1 MRTLLRSVFLL
12 LLPLIASAQVANPG
26 PGIPLEV
33 AEARAAR
40 IANLRYHLRLA
51 VPPDASSPLSGTNR
65 ISFDLST
72 ASDPLVVDFATSRNH
87 VRSVAVNGKDS
98 PFTWV
103 NGHIVIPPQSLVAGS
118 NVVEIV
124 FVAGDASL
132 NRNPD
137 FLYALFVPAR
147 AHLAL
152 PVFDQPDLKARWT
165 LALLHPPQWTAVSN
179 GAGRRSEVTIT
190 QQANA
195 GTLQMALS
203 EFAETEP
210 LSTYLFSFVVGDF
223 KVEEAQRN
231 GRTMRMFH
239 RETDAKKVARNR
251 EAVFDLH
258 ATAIE
263 YMERYSGIPYAFGKF
278 DFVLIPAFQFG
289 GMEHAGKILYN
300 ASGMLLEE
308 SATQNQYLGRAST
321 IAHETAHMWFG
332 DLVTMRWFNDVW
344 MKEVFANFMAAKIVN
359 PSFPEVNHELRFLLS
374 HYPAAYE
381 VDRTLGANA
390 IRQHLANLNEAGSL
404 YGAIIYQKAPVVM
417 RHLEAMMGEEGFR
430 DGLREYLK
438 TYAMRNATWS
448 DLITILDKRTPTD
461 LAEWSRVW
469 VEEPGRPA
477 IQTLLDVKDGRIA
490 QLAFEHRAE
499 HPSLQSAPAKWPQQL
514 RVTLGYDSSVL
525 VVPVDI
531 SGGHNVA
538 AKAAGLAA
546 PLFVLPNG
554 AGWGYG
560 GFLLDRRSLEYLT
573 SHVHE
578 ISDSLTRG
586 AAWVALWDALLNHQV
601 TPDAFTNLAM
611 QALPRESDEQLTNR
625 VLGYLTTTWW
635 RFLPA
640 AERQKR
646 IVPLEM
652 MLREGLARAKTP
664 SQKASWFGALREV
677 FATTETTAW
686 MRRVWEQKEPIE
698 GLPLAEPDY
707 TSLAL
712 ELAVREVEG
721 WKEILSTQLTRIQ
734 NPDRKGRFQFVMPAL
749 SADVKERDRWFRSL
763 ADVSNRRREPWV
775 LEGLGYLHHPL
786 RARASSKYIQPSLE
800 LLRDI
805 QKTGDIFFPTRWMNT
820 TLSGHTSPEVATT
833 VRSFLKQLPADYPP
847 RLRNTILVAA
857 DELFRIGAGKAGEA
871 GPQSPTGPTTPTS
884 PTSPISLRVA
894 RLIDGRGGVAAN
906 QMVTIRG
913 SKIER
918 VGPATGTPTYDL
930 GNLTLL
936 PGFIDTHV
944 HIGWHF
950 GPDGRYVAGKEPAD
964 VAALYG
970 AENAYVTLLA
980 GFTTVQSVGS
990 PSDKP
995 LRDAIARGVIPGP
1008 RILTSLSAI
1017 TNAKLTPDQIREE
1030 VRRRKADG
1038 ADLVKI
1044 FASASIRDGGTPTLS
1059 QEQLDAACG
1068 EATAQG
1074 LRSMVH
1080 AHSPESMMRA
1090 ARAGCTVVEHGAL
1103 ATPEAFK
1110 LLSERGVW
1118 FDPNIGVV
1126 TQNYL
1131 ENKQKFLGIGNY
1143 TEEGFAAME
1152 KALGLKTA
1160 MFGAALKA
1168 PGLKMVMGTDAVAGA
1183 HGRNVNEVL
1192 ERIKEGQAAMEAIV
1206 DMTSAAAESMALQQL
1221 IGAIAAGLEADLVAV
1236 DGDPIKDPAALT
1248 RVRFVMKGGKIYRR

>member
-1 MRTLLRSVFLL
+1 MYHLVRVAVVLLFSGIV
-12 LLPLIASAQVANPG
+12 SAQVATPG
-26 PGIPLEV
+26 PGIPLDL

-40 IANLRYHLRLA
+40 LSNVRYSLRLT
-51 VPPDASSPLSGTNR
+51 VPPEVSAPLSGTTR
-65 ISFDLST
+65 ISFDLAT
-72 ASDPLVVDFATSRNH
+72 ASDPLVVDFATSRDH
-87 VRSVAVNGKDS
+87 VRSVAVNGSDS
-98 PFTWV
+98 PFTWT
-103 NGHIVIPPQSLVAGS
+103 NGHIVIPAPSLIAGP
-118 NVVEIV
+118 NVIEIV

-190 QQANA
+190 QPGGN
-195 GTLQMALS
+195 GGSLRMALS

-223 KVEEAQRN
+223 KIEEAQRN
-231 GRTMRMFH
+231 GRTLRMFH

-251 EAVFDLH
+251 EAIFDLH
-258 ATAIE
+258 ATALE
-263 YMERYSGIPYAFGKF
+263 YMERYTGIPYSFGKF

-308 SATQNQYLGRAST
+308 SATQNQYLGRASV

-374 HYPAAYE
+374 HYPAAYD

-390 IRQHLANLNEAGSL
+390 IRQHLANLNEAGGL

-417 RHLEAMMGEEGFR
+417 RHLEAMMGEEVFR

-438 TYAMRNATWS
+438 VYAMGNATWS

-477 IQTLLDVKDGRIA
+477 IQTLLDVKDGRIS

-499 HPSLQSAPAKWPQQL
+499 HPSLQSAPARWPQQL
-514 RVTLGYDSSVL
+514 RVTLGYPDSVL
-525 VVPVDI
+525 MVPVDI
-531 SGGHNVA
+531 TGVHNVA

-560 GFLLDRRSLEYLT
+560 AFALDRRSLDYLT

-578 ISDSLTRG
+578 IHDPLTRG
-586 AAWVALWDALLNHQV
+586 AAWVALWDAFLNHQIA
-601 TPDAFTNLAM
+601 PDAFTGLAM
-611 QALPRESDEQLTNR
+611 MALPGESDEQLTNR
-625 VLGYLTTTWW
+625 VLGYLTGAWW

-646 IVPLEM
+646 IAALET
-652 MLREGLARAKTP
+652 MLRAGLTRAKTA
-664 SQKASWFGALREV
+664 SQKASWFGALRDV
-677 FATTETTAW
+677 FGTADTTAW
-686 MRRVWEQKEPIE
+686 MRRVWEQKESIE

-712 ELAVREVEG
+712 ELAVREVDG
-721 WKEILSTQLTRIQ
+721 WKDILTTQLTRIE

-749 SADVKERDRWFRSL
+749 SADVNERDRWFRSL
-763 ADVSNRRREPWV
+763 ADVANRRREPWV

-800 LLRDI
+800 LLREI

-820 TLSGHTSPEVATT
+820 TLAGHSSPEVATT

-857 DELFRIGAGKAGEA
+857 DELFRVGAGGTSA
-871 GPQSPTGPTTPTS
+871 QSPTSPTS
-884 PTSPISLRVA
+884 PTSPITLRVA
-894 RLIDGRGGVAAN
+894 RVIDGRGGVASN
-906 QMVTIRG
+906 QTITIRG

-964 VAALYG
+964 EAALYG
-970 AENAYVTLLA
+970 AENAYVTLMA
-980 GFTTVQSVGS
+980 GFTTVQSVGAV
-990 PSDKP
+990 SDKP
-995 LRDAIARGVIPGP
+995 LRDAIARGIIPGP
-1008 RILTSLSAI
+1008 RLLTSLSSI
-1017 TNAKLTPDQIREE
+1017 GNAKLTPDQIREE
-1030 VRRRKADG
+1030 VRRRKTDG

-1068 EATAQG
+1068 EAKAQG

-1103 ATPEAFK
+1103 ATPEALK
-1110 LLSERGVW
+1110 LLADRGVW
-1118 FDPNIGVV
+1118 FDPNIGLV

-1131 ENKQKFLGIGNY
+1131 ENKQKFLGIGSY

-1152 KALGLKTA
+1152 KALGLKSA
-1160 MFGAALKA
+1160 MFGAALKT

-1192 ERIKEGQAAMEAIV
+1192 ERIKEGQPAMDAIV

-1221 IGAIAAGLEADLVAV
+1221 IGAIAPGLEADLVAV